1 MVLVLL
7 TCIAP
12 EILLLSLC
20 SFLIFETGIG
30 YSLAKEF
37 LKAGDNIV
45 ICSRSGKDRYCVPIF
60 SDLYDMIWSL
70 HMRSITIYPFLL

>member
-45 ICSRSGKDRYCVPIF
+45 ICSRSGKD
-60 SDLYDMIWSL
+60 
-70 HMRSITIYPFLL
+70 